1 MSTMQL
7 GGRELGAYTEWELYV
22 RGEARRL
29 GLGLRDYGKLMT
41 WHRHEAQARWERD
54 HPEELARIL
63 EGFT

>member
-1 MSTMQL
+1 MSTIQL

-41 WHRHEAQARWERD
+41 LHRQEAQARWEAE
-54 HPEELARIL
+54 HPVEVAAYL
-63 EGFT
+63 ESW